1 VVATRFGTFLRVPK
15 RVDTAGVATRFGTFF
30 GTSNFGVFG
39 TNFSVSAPRWSVS
52 APPSD
57 ITLSI
62 GITMEFFLT
71 NFIRFGTIFVCFTY
85 FLSGTTPQIS

>member
-1 VVATRFGTFLRVPK
+1 MVNL
-15 RVDTAGVATRFGTFF
+15 VATRFGTFF

-62 GITMEFFLT
+62 GIAM
-71 NFIRFGTIFVCFTY
+71 
-85 FLSGTTPQIS
+85 